1 MAEETALLDSGV
13 RENFLDEDVWKGL
26 AIGRVRLKQP
36 IPVHSVD
43 GTENVEEKNI
53 TAGCGSNR
61 GDERRKW
68 DFT

>member
-1 MAEETALLDSGV
+1 MPLDASADSGV

-26 AIGRVRLKQP
+26 AIGQVQLKQP
-36 IPVHSVD
+36 IPVHNVN
-43 GTENVEEKNI
+43 GTENVEENNI

-61 GDERRKW
+61 GNEQRKS